1 SLKRELENA
10 KSDSLEIVIL
20 NSLSKEYLKTTLDSS
35 LFFSEQSLSNR
46 KINEFPKLK
55 FEALNLK
62 GNYYQR
68 IGEFDKS
75 REQYELLVP
84 LAEELDD
91 AKAWSTYYNN
101 VGIIYTNFAHY
112 DSALEFYQKALNYEI
127 QLKDSTGIAEAYNNI
142 GVIHFYSSNVEKCLE
157 YITKSIEVQEQSNGD
172 YAVLLKGYNNLGAIY
187 QHYQQDYDS
196 AFKYYDKA
204 RQLCES
210 LSELR
215 DLSITLNNLS
225 SLFQLQGDLDRAI
238 EYAKKSFD
246 IRIQQDNKEG
256 MVSSLIN
263 MSGIEQQRKDFKK
276 AQEYLMD
283 GLQLSKSIGSKQLI
297 LESSR
302 HLSENYEQMGDF
314 KSALEFSRDQLAY
327 TDSLFNENKDKAISE
342 LETKYETEKKE
353 QQLALQDVE
362 IKRQESVNQQNTILL
377 ASSGG
382 LILLLIGLG
391 IQGRS
396 RLKWK
401 NRQLLEEE
409 KRRAREAEMNAIIS
423 SQEKERNRFAR
434 DLHDGF
440 GQLISTLNLN
450 LKSISTG
457 KSKEEREKVF
467 KTSSEVID
475 EMHRE
480 LRNICFDLMP
490 QTLIKQGLS
499 SALSEF
505 ASRIN
510 ATGAKRVEVNIFGLD
525 ERLSELQ
532 EISLYRI
539 SQEWVNNNLKYSDAE
554 KITIQITKDEEE
566 ITLLIEDDGAGFDP
580 EILKQGKG
588 NGWRNMTS
596 RANLLNAEIE
606 VDSSPGSRGSAL
618 ILNIGL
624 DNQVTAS
631 TEEAETSALQDS

>member
-1 SLKRELENA
+1 MRSIYFISLLTFFVQVVFTQNSDPRISQLPEIRGVSCDSALVVGKSIQLDSALFTPVQNAQLNFEMGATNYCVGDYEASLK
-10 KSDSLEIVIL
+10 
-20 NSLSKEYLKTTLDSS
+20 
-35 LFFSEQSLSNR
+35 
-46 KINEFPKLK
+46 
-55 FEALNLK
+55 
-62 GNYYQR
+62 YYQR
-68 IGEFDKS
+68 ALDFFDSEKS
-75 REQYELLVP
+75 
-84 LAEELDD
+84 
-91 AKAWSTYYNN
+91 
-101 VGIIYTNFAHY
+101 F
-112 DSALEFYQKALNYEI
+112 QKAVEILNLIGTLQKKQGNMDMALDYFQQGLE
-127 QLKDSTGIAEAYNNI
+127 KAEMADDLIGQGNSLNNI
-142 GVIHFYSSNVEKCLE
+142 GLVYLQTDRPNEALDYFLSSTDFKSQANDTIGLSYNYDNLGMVSTQLE
-157 YITKSIEVQEQSNGD
+157 DFDAAERYFLQAGEYKKLIGDETGYAIVQNNIGEMLIQAGKSSQAEPYFLKALEVANRTNYRDFRQYVLSKLAEVQEN
-172 YAVLLKGYNNLGAIY
+172 
-187 QHYQQDYDS
+187 
-196 AFKYYDKA
+196 
-204 RQLCES
+204 
-210 LSELR
+210 
-215 DLSITLNNLS
+215 
-225 SLFQLQGDLDRAI
+225 QGNIDQA
-238 EYAKKSFD
+238 YSY
-246 IRIQQDNKEG
+246 
-256 MVSSLIN
+256 
-263 MSGIEQQRKDFKK
+263 FKK
-276 AQEYLMD
+276 
-283 GLQLSKSIGSKQLI
+283 
-297 LESSR
+297 
-302 HLSENYEQMGDF
+302 HV
-314 KSALEFSRDQLAY
+314 ALR
-327 TDSLFNENKDKAISE
+327 DSLFNERKSE
-342 LETKYETEKKE
+342 QIANLELGYQTEKKE
-353 QQLALQDVE
+353 REIAEQQAE
-362 IKRQESVNQQNTILL
+362 IEQKNLL
-377 ASSGG
+377 LMVSGG
-382 LILLLIGLG
+382 MLILLVIIGW
-391 IQGRS
+391 QGRS

-457 KSKEEREKVF
+457 KSKEDREKVF
-467 KTSSEVID
+467 KTSSEVIE

-490 QTLIKQGLS
+490 QTLIRQGLS
-499 SALSEF
+499 SALAEF

-606 VDSSPGSRGSAL
+606 VDSSQGFRGSAL

-624 DNQVTAS
+624 DNQVNTS
-631 TEEAETSALQDS
+631 KEEAETTALQDS